1 MYFRSSRC
9 FEISIMDIPFTFKI
23 TTKPTGAKNFGL
35 TPESKEILQ
44 KLKNQ
49 KPLNLKFKKLSDT
62 ITAVISPASS
72 KPRNYWQNISQRSRR
87 LSGNQ
92 NLLKDLDS
100 SSNLM
105 ASLLTTGISK
115 TSLYKY
121 KGTTEASSTNE
132 TTKKTHLKGLNR
144 WYTCW
149 DHGIAKLIQ
158 LTKKTSEVQDTSNE
172 QVRSRIIRKNLQI
185 QFNKCETIS

>member
-35 TPESKEILQ
+35 TPESKEIPQNLRMLR
-44 KLKNQ
+44 LKNQ
-49 KPLNLKFKKLSDT
+49 KPLNLKLKKLSDT
-62 ITAVISPASS
+62 ITSVVSPASS

-121 KGTTEASSTNE
+121 KGTTEGT
-132 TTKKTHLKGLNR
+132 LNS
-144 WYTCW
+144 
-149 DHGIAKLIQ
+149 L
-158 LTKKTSEVQDTSNE
+158 LTKLKSRVFG
-172 QVRSRIIRKNLQI
+172 VRRGLL
-185 QFNKCETIS
+185 FDVFAVEGDGE

>member
-1 MYFRSSRC
+1 MIDSVAMYFRSSRC

-23 TTKPTGAKNFGL
+23 TTKPTLLFKSKSAGAKNFGL
-35 TPESKEILQ
+35 TPESKEIPQ

-49 KPLNLKFKKLSDT
+49 KPLNLKLKKLSDT
-62 ITAVISPASS
+62 ITSVVSPASS

-121 KGTTEASSTNE
+121 KGTTE
-132 TTKKTHLKGLNR
+132 G
-144 WYTCW
+144 
-149 DHGIAKLIQ
+149 D
-158 LTKKTSEVQDTSNE
+158 
-172 QVRSRIIRKNLQI
+172 
-185 QFNKCETIS
+185 